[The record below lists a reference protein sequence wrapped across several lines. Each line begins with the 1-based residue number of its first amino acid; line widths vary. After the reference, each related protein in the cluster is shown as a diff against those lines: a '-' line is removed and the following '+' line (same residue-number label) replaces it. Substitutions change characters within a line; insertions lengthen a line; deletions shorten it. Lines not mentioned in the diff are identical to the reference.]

1 MIDFKDITV
10 VVQGP
15 VQTFND
21 RPQEPNI
28 TTKCLNSIREHLP
41 GATIIL
47 STWPGQDLSGL
58 DYDELVISPDPG
70 ANCRNLK
77 LDGTQQ
83 WYNNNRQIV
92 SSLAGL
98 KSVTTKYAVK
108 LRSDNFL
115 TSSDFVTLQQRY
127 SKRCE
132 QDCFLAERVVVSDV
146 FTRKYAKG
154 FPVAYHVSDFFYFGL
169 TEDVLA
175 LWDFPLFKDFV
186 SSPEEL
192 ISTGFPNFII
202 DCTQALFI
210 AALQKYDPTI
220 SLDHLLDNKPET
232 ILRSERIIAN
242 NLIVAPTD
250 KLGLGLC
257 QKFLGTARV
266 SRASGRVAHLQFFEW
281 QQLYKKSCD
290 PSFNSEISMF
300 EPIALFLQRCV
311 YVFPTRVQT
320 LLKVWKRKKKR
331 Q

>member
-1 MIDFKDITV
+1 MINFKEITV

-28 TTKCLNSIREHLP
+28 TTKCLNSVREHLP

-47 STWPGQDLSGL
+47 STWPNQDLSGL

-70 ANCRNLK
+70 ANSRNRK
-77 LDGTQQ
+77 LDGTPQ

-92 SSLAGL
+92 SSVEGL
-98 KSVTTKYAVK
+98 KRVTTKYAVK

-115 TSSDFVTLQQRY
+115 TSNSFVALQQQY
-127 SKRCE
+127 PERCE
-132 QDCFLAERVVVSDV
+132 QDRFLKERVVVSDV

-175 LWDFPLFKDFV
+175 LWDFPLFEDFAP
-186 SSPEEL
+186 STEEP
-192 ISTGFPNFII
+192 ISKGFPNFII

-210 AALQKYDPTI
+210 AALQQFDSSIKLT
-220 SLDHLLDNKPET
+220 HLLDNDAKIIE
-232 ILRSERIIAN
+232 RSNRIIAN
-242 NLIVAPTD
+242 NLVVATLD

-266 SRASGRVAHLQFFEW
+266 SRTSGKVAHLQFFEW
-281 QQLYKKSCD
+281 QQLYKEMCD
-290 PSFNSEISMF
+290 SSFKPEASVVDSIV
-300 EPIALFLQRCV
+300 LFLQRCL
-311 YVFPTRVQT
+311 YIFPTRPQT
-320 LLKVWKRKKKR
+320 ILKVWKRSKIR